1 MNQELTL
8 WLETLDDDAREFYE
22 ERAAIIE
29 FDGGYSRTEAE
40 ELAKVLTNGYMQRR
54 GNNNFGEYRFSDK

>member
-8 WLETLDDDAREFYE
+8 WLEKLDDDAREFFE

-40 ELAKVLTNGYMQRR
+40 NLAKEITEQYINRR
-54 GNNNFGEYRFSDK
+54 GFNNS